1 MGTQHQV
8 EDVILSILRELNHA
22 VDSLLDLVS
31 AWTSKDFDGALD
43 QANQILQHLN
53 STRKAIQLASDDVV
67 AKRASYL
74 EELEEVETLVH
85 SFHPFLAEKNAEW
98 A

>member
-1 MGTQHQV
+1 METKHQV
-8 EDVILSILRELNHA
+8 EDAILSILRELNRA
-22 VDSLLDLVS
+22 VDGLLDLVS

-43 QANQILQHLN
+43 RADQILQHLN
-53 STRKAIQLASDDVV
+53 STREAIQLASNDVV

-74 EELEEVETLVH
+74 KELEEVETLVH
-85 SFHPFLAEKNAEW
+85 SFHPFLAKKNAEC